1 MTSKRY
7 DIGWQ
12 PVFCHYLNN
21 ISPAINKVTQS
32 MRRLI
37 KDASLFSIS
46 ARTGMEDAVPRQY
59 RLPVAVLTTAL
70 MILSTGNSIGAA
82 DRSPLVV
89 VSTVQT
95 DTVIKQVP
103 LTGTFTSARVAR
115 LSAEISGQVEA
126 VNVEVGDRVETGSA
140 LVELD
145 REIEQLTLKALQAS
159 YRQSSAELA
168 DARRRYQDAQ
178 RLREQKN
185 ISENALRLLEAEVR
199 VDGATLKQKQ
209 AEEQRQQ
216 ARVERHTLRAPFSG
230 VISERLTE
238 TGEWIEPGRPVLTLV
253 AVDDLRI
260 EFRVPQEFYAGI
272 NPQSSISVTL
282 DALPEREFDG
292 TIDAVVPVSDVSSRT
307 FLIHVR
313 VNAGDARLTPGM
325 SVHGKLNL
333 STGSRGVVVA
343 RDAILRYPDGRVTVW
358 VINPHSEPPT
368 VSEKRVTTGHSF
380 DGLITIREGIAA
392 GDVIVVQGNES
403 LQEGQQ
409 VRIQRRE

>member
-1 MTSKRY
+1 M
-7 DIGWQ
+7 
-12 PVFCHYLNN
+12 H
-21 ISPAINKVTQS
+21 
-32 MRRLI
+32 RLI
-37 KDASLFSIS
+37 KA
-46 ARTGMEDAVPRQY
+46 ARIFVIPARAWTGAAVLRSH
-59 RLPVAVLTTAL
+59 LPAVAVFTAAL
-70 MILSTGNSIGAA
+70 MIVAIGTSVSAA

-145 REIEQLTLKALQAS
+145 REIEQLTLQALQAS
-159 YRQSSAELA
+159 TTQSGAELA

-185 ISENALRLLEAEVR
+185 ISENALRLLEAEVK
-199 VDGATLKQKQ
+199 VDSATLRQKQ

-260 EFRVPQEFYAGI
+260 EFRVPQEFYSGI
-272 NPQSSISVTL
+272 DSQSTVSITL
-282 DALPEREFDG
+282 DALPDREFDG

-333 STGSRGVVVA
+333 STGSRGVVVS

-358 VINPHSEPPT
+358 VIDPQSEPPT
-368 VSEKRVTTGHSF
+368 VSEKRITTGHSF
-380 DGLITIREGIAA
+380 DGLITIREGIEA